1 MEEAGNGQ
9 PATIAE
15 NEAAAP
21 SLGAVF
27 AASKF
32 IAKASRNRR
41 SREAQRLTNEWASR
55 GASSRSYSSVT
66 DDAVGL
72 EEAADNGMYVSGK
85 SLDGEEDGG
94 DDASEIFKI
103 WSMIS
108 DKWINV
114 MMIFVPAGFAVKWL
128 GCSETTIFVVNFLAM
143 VPLASIL
150 GDFTEEVAAHTN
162 QTLGGLIQATL
173 GNAVEIVVSIQALY
187 ANQIRVVQAS
197 LLGSVF
203 SNMLLVLGCCFF
215 FGGLKHKE
223 QRFNS
228 TSAIANMSLLL
239 LSSLALVLP
248 TPLSHA
254 AEMGDLLTVSRF
266 SGVFLLI
273 MYVQLLVF
281 QFKTHAYLFANND
294 EDGTNLK
301 LVTSLMGLAVVTGLV
316 AWLSEFLVDAIDG
329 FTEEAHLSKSFV
341 GLILLPIIGN
351 AVEHITAITV
361 AVKNKMELA
370 MGVAVGSAT
379 QVSMF
384 VVPVAVLSGWAMDR
398 EMTLMFPNEEIILYV
413 LSIVIVSTAVSNGTS
428 NWLQGSLLVTTY
440 VLVAVACWYE
450 DRGHGIG
457 EELPLP
463 PP

>member
-15 NEAAAP
+15 NEPAAP

-27 AASKF
+27 AASKL

-72 EEAADNGMYVSGK
+72 EEAADNGMYISGK
-85 SLDGEEDGG
+85 SFEEDGD
-94 DDASEIFKI
+94 DDASEIAKI

-128 GCSETTIFVVNFLAM
+128 GCSETTIFVINFLAM

-150 GDFTEEVAAHTN
+150 GDFTEEVSAHTN

-173 GNAVEIVVSIQALY
+173 GNAVEIVVSLQALY

-273 MYVQLLVF
+273 MYVQLLIF
-281 QFKTHAYLFANND
+281 QFKTHAYLFVNND

-301 LVTSLMGLAVVTGLV
+301 LGTSLMGLAVVTGLV

-398 EMTLMFPNEEIILYV
+398 EMTLMFPNEEIIL
-413 LSIVIVSTAVSNGTS
+413 VSRSGV
-428 NWLQGSLLVTTY
+428 V
-440 VLVAVACWYE
+440 
-450 DRGHGIG
+450 
-457 EELPLP
+457 
-463 PP
+463 

>member
-1 MEEAGNGQ
+1 MEETNSSIQGG
-9 PATIAE
+9 
-15 NEAAAP
+15 AP
-21 SLGAVF
+21 GSNLGAVF

-32 IAKASRNRR
+32 IAKAHRNRR
-41 SREAQRLTNEWASR
+41 TREAQRLTREWSK
-55 GASSRSYSSVT
+55 SYSSVT
-66 DDAVGL
+66 DDAAGVGGASGATA
-72 EEAADNGMYVSGK
+72 EENGMFVSSK
-85 SLDGEEDGG
+85 SFGDSGNEDGEEGTEL
-94 DDASEIFKI
+94 AKI
-103 WSMIS
+103 WSMIT

-114 MMIFVPAGFAVKWL
+114 MMVFVPAGVLVKWL

-150 GDFTEEVAAHTN
+150 GDFTEEVSAHTN

-254 AEMGDLLTVSRF
+254 AEKDDLLIVSRF
-266 SGVFLLI
+266 SGVFLLV

-281 QFKTHAYLFANND
+281 QFKTHAYLFANTD

-301 LVTSLMGLAVVTGLV
+301 LGTALVGLTVVTGLV

-361 AVKNKMELA
+361 AMKNKMELA

-398 EMTLMFPNEEIILYV
+398 DMTLMFPNEEIILYV
-413 LSIVIVSTAVSNGTS
+413 LSIVIVSTTVSNGTS

-440 VLVAVACWYE
+440 VLVAVASWYE
-450 DRGHGIG
+450 ERGSGVG

-463 PP
+463 VPAS